1 MYWMLFGGIGALQ
14 AFVSREDVDF
24 FTHLEMHLRGASG
37 ARESKKEG
45 SGYEILCSRKNAG
58 TILASATSMSCC
70 AYC

>member
-1 MYWMLFGGIGALQ
+1 VYWTLFGGIGALQ